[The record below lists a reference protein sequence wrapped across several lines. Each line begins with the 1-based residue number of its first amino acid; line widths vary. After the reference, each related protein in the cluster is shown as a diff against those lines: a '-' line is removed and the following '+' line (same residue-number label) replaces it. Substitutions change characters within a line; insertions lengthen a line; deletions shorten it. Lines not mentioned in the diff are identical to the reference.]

1 VIVAESRWQPWPRPF
16 LYVFHDEQQHVGC
29 LSAALLLVID
39 VSRSS
44 PFKLPSSIQNI
55 NFSLFN

>member
-1 VIVAESRWQPWPRPF
+1 VAESRWQPWPHPF
-16 LYVFHDEQQHVGC
+16 LYVFHDARQHAGC

-44 PFKLPSSIQNI
+44 PFKLSSSIQNI
-55 NFSLFN
+55 DYSLFD